1 MLLPAFPA
9 RSLTVGIIL
18 LTLHGHGIR
27 ASSTRHSG
35 ITNAAFARCKC
46 GIYVVQMRHFRGVN
60 TALPIRNQTAY
71 FD

>member
-1 MLLPAFPA
+1 MLSPALPA

-18 LTLHGHGIR
+18 LTTHGHGIL

-46 GIYVVQMRHFRGVN
+46 RIYVVQMRHFRGVN
-60 TALPIRNQTAY
+60 AAFTWRKYGTSDP
-71 FD
+71 